1 MANYGKRNGKQPDG
15 MGTKNNN
22 NRVKEKRKP
31 LYYPYFV
38 CYSAAPA
45 NATSFLPDDDGGNK
59 ANECD

>member
-1 MANYGKRNGKQPDG
+1 

-22 NRVKEKRKP
+22 NNNKRVKEERKP
-31 LYYPYFV
+31 LYIYYTTYPYFV

-45 NATSFLPDDDGGNK
+45 NATSFSPNDDGGNK